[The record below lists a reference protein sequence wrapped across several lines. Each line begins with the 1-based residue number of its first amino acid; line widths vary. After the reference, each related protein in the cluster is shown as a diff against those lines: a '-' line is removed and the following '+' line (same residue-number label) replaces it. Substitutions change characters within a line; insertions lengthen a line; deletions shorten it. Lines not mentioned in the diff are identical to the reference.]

1 MTVRVED
8 RSPLRMSLLVSDI
21 SLVPST
27 ISLIRCSQWAVR
39 HPDQCLLDRPDVPR
53 REPPIRPERAQVEDS
68 ISFDATREIHERID
82 VREDEIPNRAEDGF
96 ASMES
101 RISRPCDGAVLG
113 TAAEQQDDM
122 VEIILG
128 FHVGEDRR
136 ISVLLE
142 DRRGTQRALEAMHL
156 VRPHDAAEGV
166 EGFSMLFMIVG

>member
-1 MTVRVED
+1 
-8 RSPLRMSLLVSDI
+8 MSLLVSDV

-27 ISLIRCSQWAVR
+27 ISLVRGSQWAVR
-39 HPDQCLLDRPDVPR
+39 HTDQRFLDRPDVPR
-53 REPPIRPERAQVEDS
+53 REPPVHPQRLQVEDS
-68 ISFDATREIHERID
+68 IAFDSTREIHERID
-82 VREDEIPNRAEDGF
+82 VREDEIPDRSEDGF

-101 RISRPCDGAVLG
+101 RISRPCHGAILG

-156 VRPHDAAEGV
+156 VRPHDAAKGV
-166 EGFSMLFMIVG
+166 KGFSVFFMIVG

>member
-1 MTVRVED
+1 
-8 RSPLRMSLLVSDI
+8 MSLLVSDI

-39 HPDQCLLDRPDVPR
+39 HPDQCLLERSDVPR

-113 TAAEQQDDM
+113 TGAEQQDDM

-128 FHVGEDRR
+128 FHVGEGRR
-136 ISVLLE
+136 FCEVLEYVL
-142 DRRGTQRALEAMHL
+142 GS
-156 VRPHDAAEGV
+156 AEP
-166 EGFSMLFMIVG
+166 L